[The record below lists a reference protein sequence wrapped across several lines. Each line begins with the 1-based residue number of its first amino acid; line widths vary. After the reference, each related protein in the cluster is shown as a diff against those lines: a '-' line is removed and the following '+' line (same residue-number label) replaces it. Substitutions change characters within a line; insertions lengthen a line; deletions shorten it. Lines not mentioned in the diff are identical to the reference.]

1 MAILIAEPD
10 EAEAQRML
18 QGLRLEG
25 FTCDRVESGQL
36 ALARAGASEAL
47 VAEVAL
53 PVLPGLELAKRL
65 RKDGITTPLLFISS
79 LCTPEHRVAGL
90 EAGADDY
97 LCKPFALAELSA
109 RLKALIRRS
118 RMPARPLRLLLG
130 DLIWEPD
137 RRQVYRAGER
147 LDLTPKE
154 YLILA
159 LLLERV
165 GQVVSREAIAQT
177 LWGAGKERPDLRSPN
192 AMDAQVRRLRAKV
205 DGPFGQP
212 LLHTLRGQG
221 LMIEVR

>member
-25 FTCDRVESGQL
+25 FTCERVASGPL

-53 PVLPGLELAKRL
+53 PGLPGLELARRL
-65 RKDGITTPLLFISS
+65 RKDGITTPLLFVSS
-79 LCTPEHRVAGL
+79 LCSPEHRVTGL

-177 LWGAGKERPDLRSPN
+177 LWGAGKERPDVRSPN

-205 DGPFGQP
+205 DAPFGQP